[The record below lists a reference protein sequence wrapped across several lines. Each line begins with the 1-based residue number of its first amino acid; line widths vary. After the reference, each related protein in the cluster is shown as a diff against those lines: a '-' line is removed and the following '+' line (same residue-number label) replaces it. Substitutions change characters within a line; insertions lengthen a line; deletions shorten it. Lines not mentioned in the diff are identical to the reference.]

1 VVISRSVCLV
11 ALLLIAGAPAAAQSA
26 QTAPEFWPEGHVI
39 SKKTLADCKRQ
50 ARIRKMS
57 YIRQRHFI
65 RKCVGP

>member
-1 VVISRSVCLV
+1 MISRNVCLV
-11 ALLLIAGAPAAAQSA
+11 AVLLIAGAPASAQSPPA
-26 QTAPEFWPEGHVI
+26 TTEFSPEGHVI
-39 SKKTLADCKRQ
+39 TKKTLADCKRQ